1 MILKS
6 KFSCEMICQV
16 FNFRQFFKGMKAG
29 IPVCAGYFSVSFG
42 FGSMAV
48 AQGLNILHSVLIS
61 ATNLT
66 SAGQFAGLTVIVSG
80 ATIIELILTQLII
93 NSRYALM
100 SLALSQKL
108 GQKVGFFKRLVCAYF
123 NTDELFAI
131 GMSEKDGLNP
141 TFFVGAGTIAWIGWV
156 GGTALGAVAGS
167 ALPPTIRASLSV
179 MLYGMF
185 IAIVTPQAKQEKAM
199 LVNMLLALIF
209 SCAFNW
215 IPGLNQVSDGLVI
228 VICTVAAAA
237 ICAILFPVKQEVA
250 E

>member
-1 MILKS
+1 M
-6 KFSCEMICQV
+6 
-16 FNFRQFFKGMKAG
+16 FNFKEFFKGIKAG
-29 IPVCAGYFSVSFG
+29 LPVCAGYFSVSFG

-48 AQGLNILHSVLIS
+48 VQGIGLLQATLIS

-80 ATIIELILTQLII
+80 ATVLELILTQLII
-93 NSRYALM
+93 NSRYSLM
-100 SLALSQKL
+100 SVALGQKF
-108 GQKVGFFKRLVCAYF
+108 GQKVGFWKRIICAYF

-131 GMSEKDGLNP
+131 GMSRKEPLSP
-141 TFFVGAGTIAWIGWV
+141 TFFVGAGVISWV
-156 GGTALGAVAGS
+156 GWTSGTALGAIAGS
-167 ALPPTIRASLSV
+167 ALPLDIRASLSV

-185 IAIVTPQAKQEKAM
+185 IAIVVPEVKKGKAM

-209 SCAFNW
+209 SCLFTW
-215 IPGLNQVSDGLVI
+215 VPGLNMISDGLVI